1 MSVHISRN
9 DDPSSSVAWASSSKK
24 YQQLI
29 MNRKTFYTRMKNY
42 KAKKSS
48 GEETEGGKK
57 SNSKNKVNDKEQN
70 DSLLNNVDQ

>member
-1 MSVHISRN
+1 
-9 DDPSSSVAWASSSKK
+9 
-24 YQQLI
+24 

-70 DSLLNNVDQ
+70 DSSLNNVDQ

>member
-1 MSVHISRN
+1 MMIQVVALLEQVLVKNIS
-9 DDPSSSVAWASSSKK
+9 
-24 YQQLI
+24 
-29 MNRKTFYTRMKNY
+29 NY
-42 KAKKSS
+42 EQENILYENEELQSKKSS